1 MVNNS
6 KEIIRK
12 NILRNKII
20 DEFINHLW
28 LEDGLSKNTLD
39 SYRFDLE
46 LLSEWLTKSLK
57 KNISDVS
64 EGDIQQY
71 LSFKFPSSK
80 SRSISRLLATLRRFF
95 RYLLRENK
103 IKIDPTLQ
111 IQSPK
116 IPKSLPKSLSEE
128 DVESLLNAPNVKIIS
143 ELRDK
148 AMLELLYACGL
159 RVSELVNILLTELS
173 MTEGI
178 IRITGKGSK
187 TRLVPMGEEAVDWI
201 KKYIDESR
209 KNILKQKTSK
219 YLFVTIRGSA
229 MTRQAF
235 WYLIKR
241 YSIIA
246 QIKKPMSPHILR
258 HAFATHLINHGA
270 DLRVVQMLLG
280 HSDIST
286 TQIYTHVARER
297 LKKLHQSHHPRG

>member
-6 KEIIRK
+6 KEIIKK

-209 KNILKQKTSK
+209 KNILSK
-219 YLFVTIRGSA
+219 
-229 MTRQAF
+229 
-235 WYLIKR
+235 
-241 YSIIA
+241 
-246 QIKKPMSPHILR
+246 R
-258 HAFATHLINHGA
+258 HQNIFL
-270 DLRVVQMLLG
+270 
-280 HSDIST
+280 
-286 TQIYTHVARER
+286 
-297 LKKLHQSHHPRG
+297 